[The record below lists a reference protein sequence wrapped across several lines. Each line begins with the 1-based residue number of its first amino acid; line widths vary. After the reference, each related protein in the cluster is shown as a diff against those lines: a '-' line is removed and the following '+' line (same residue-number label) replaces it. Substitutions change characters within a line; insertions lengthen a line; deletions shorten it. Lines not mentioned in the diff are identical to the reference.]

1 MTKAP
6 RPIALPPDPPL
17 QSLAALIN
25 ARLPQGAAV
34 NFYRLEQP
42 DGSIITGMVF
52 SCGDRRANV
61 TTRNQ
66 LGDGDADEIV
76 RSVTDWIARV
86 RHSSMWTIDPTE
98 AA

>member
-1 MTKAP
+1 MKP
-6 RPIALPPDPPL
+6 PKPIALPPDAPL
-17 QSLAALIN
+17 QSLAVLIN

-34 NFYRLEQP
+34 NFYRLEYP
-42 DGSIITGMVF
+42 DGSTMTGIVF

-76 RSVTDWIARV
+76 RSVTDWMAQV
-86 RHSSMWTIDPTE
+86 RHSSMWTTDPGE